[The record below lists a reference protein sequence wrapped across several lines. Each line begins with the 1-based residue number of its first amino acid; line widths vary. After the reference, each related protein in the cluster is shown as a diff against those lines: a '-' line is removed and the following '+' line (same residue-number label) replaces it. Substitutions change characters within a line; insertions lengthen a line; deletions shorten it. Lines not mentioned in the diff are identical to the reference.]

1 MLKGLKIDLWV
12 IVLRWIILAGINHIG
27 GVVVSVLTSRAV
39 DGGFESPD
47 RVKPWT
53 LFFNFYL
60 LNRRYIKEKE
70 QRLVVS
76 VSG

>member
-1 MLKGLKIDLWV
+1 MESWV
-12 IVLRWIILAGINHIG
+12 VVLRWIILAGINHIG
-27 GVVVSVLTSRAV
+27 GVVVRVLTSWAV

-47 RVKPWT
+47 RVKLRT

-60 LNRRYIKEKE
+60 LNRRYIIEKE